1 MAILHVRN
9 VSDALYN
16 QIKKLS
22 KAESRSFSSEAV
34 HLLEFAVREKQAVYD
49 QEKLLASITKRRLAR
64 KLKPGAPDSV
74 TFLREDRNR

>member
-9 VSDALYN
+9 VSDTLYN

-34 HLLEFAVREKQAVYD
+34 HLLEFAVHEKQAVYD
-49 QEKLLASITKRRLAR
+49 QKKLMAGIKKRLLR
-64 KLKPGAPDSV
+64 KKINPNAPDGAEL
-74 TFLREDRNR
+74 LREDRDR

>member
-34 HLLEFAVREKQAVYD
+34 HLLEFAVHEKQAGYD
-49 QEKLLASITKRRLAR
+49 QKKLLAAIGKRLVR
-64 KLKPGAPDSV
+64 KKIKPGAPDSL